1 MGQSIPLCS
10 GDAVNFM
17 GCVPLNQISGGQQ
30 QKLRF
35 NFYSWWHFFDNTSSV
50 VFSNLSVA

>member
-17 GCVPLNQISGGQQ
+17 GCIPLNQISGGQQ

-35 NFYSWWHFFDNTSSV
+35 NFYSWWHFFDTPLQLS
-50 VFSNLSVA
+50 FQILSVA